1 MAVID
6 LDAVVRDVVCDRLG
20 VVPERLTVDCDLTA
34 LGLEDE
40 DTGTSVLVGVEDVLD
55 VRFPDDFLDGVRT
68 YGDLTTAVKAAV
80 GG

>member
-20 VVPERLTVDCDLTA
+20 VGPEQLTVDCDLTA
-34 LGLEDE
+34 LGLADE
-40 DTGTSVLVGVEDVLD
+40 DTSTSVLVGVEDVLD

-68 YGDLTTAVKAAV
+68 YGDLTTAVRVAV

>member
-6 LDAVVRDVVCDRLG
+6 LDAVVRGVVADRLS
-20 VVPERLTVDCDLTA
+20 VVPERLTVDCDLTV
-34 LGLEDE
+34 LGLEDH

-68 YGDLTTAVKAAV
+68 YGDLTTAVRVAV